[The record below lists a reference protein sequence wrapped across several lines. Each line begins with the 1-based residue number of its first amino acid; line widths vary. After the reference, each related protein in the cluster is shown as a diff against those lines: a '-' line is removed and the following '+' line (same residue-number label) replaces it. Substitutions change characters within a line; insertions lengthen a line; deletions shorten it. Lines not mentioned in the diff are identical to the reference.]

1 MSTKPLKTQNQKLVI
16 RTFESGPLEPI
27 WSKSSAVLPKRF
39 IGLSFQKWDV
49 VKIYRSIIKS
59 FRIIVTCKKRLNH
72 KLASCEINREKV
84 RIISREMQGACG
96 MWDVR
101 GWIWTKMQTNLPW
114 MGPDLMKKNCQR
126 NERNEIDK
134 ETNIDI
140 DWHRY
145 TMIHRYT

>member
-1 MSTKPLKTQNQKLVI
+1 
-16 RTFESGPLEPI
+16 
-27 WSKSSAVLPKRF
+27 
-39 IGLSFQKWDV
+39 
-49 VKIYRSIIKS
+49 
-59 FRIIVTCKKRLNH
+59 
-72 KLASCEINREKV
+72 
-84 RIISREMQGACG
+84 
-96 MWDVR
+96 VR